1 MDGSE
6 ARRMTL
12 REVISEGRPAAE
24 IEQRLILN
32 HDPPDIR
39 DHPLGER
46 TVPRIGYA
54 LFQLRNAPGSGESRQ
69 RPFLGKDVAV
79 SKLRKRN
86 PFPLRQRRQ
95 SRGCL
100 ADGTERAI
108 SPI

>member
-32 HDPPDIR
+32 RDLPDIIN
-39 DHPLGER
+39 HPLGER
-46 TVPRIGYA
+46 TMPGIGDA

-79 SKLRKRN
+79 SKLRKGN
-86 PFPLRQRRQ
+86 PFPLRLRRQ
-95 SRGCL
+95 ARGCL
-100 ADGTERAI
+100 ADGSERI
-108 SPI
+108 RQ